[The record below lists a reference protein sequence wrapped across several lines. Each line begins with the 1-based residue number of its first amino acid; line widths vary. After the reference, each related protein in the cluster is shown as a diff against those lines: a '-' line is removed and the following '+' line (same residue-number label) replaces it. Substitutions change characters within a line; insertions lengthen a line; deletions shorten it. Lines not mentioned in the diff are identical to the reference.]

1 MRRTKSIKWF
11 SSPPWGIKIP
21 SSCANTSK
29 SPSTSISVLSNITT
43 APIPS
48 MAAGGAP
55 SRRRGG
61 RAAAAPRHARVGAP
75 ADGMHVVRGREH
87 LLLRR
92 GHVLAVH
99 EDHQHVL
106 AVHEDHQQHHGPHGA
121 HGAAALQ
128 SGSSSM

>member
-11 SSPPWGIKIP
+11 SSPPWGIKAP
-21 SSCANTSK
+21 SSCTNTSK
-29 SPSTSISVLSNITT
+29 SPTTSISVLSNSTT

-55 SRRRGG
+55 ARRRGG
-61 RAAAAPRHARVGAP
+61 RAAAAPRHARAGAH
-75 ADGMHVVRGREH
+75 ADGAHVVRGREH

-99 EDHQHVL
+99 EGHQ
-106 AVHEDHQQHHGPHGA
+106 
-121 HGAAALQ
+121 
-128 SGSSSM
+128 